1 MEVST
6 TEISTIEICKEK
18 STIEERTLRSAALFL
33 VLLSA
38 VVCIMLPYLPTLHT
52 REVEAREERLAEEEY
67 AESQIA
73 MQDLAIKE
81 TGAAAMEGQLRIRL
95 PEGVDGSSIEV
106 NNDYV
111 TQTVRVEIPE
121 TDMAYFDS
129 YPVTG
134 DSNYIDALSYTR
146 QGEEGV
152 VEVVTNQVYE
162 IRTEYDSEYYYFN
175 FLTPQEVYDKVIVI
189 DAGHG
194 GNAPGATKQGVN
206 EKDIDLDIVLKL
218 KEIFDAIDDRSVG
231 VYYTR
236 TEDVNPSFE
245 NRVGLANK
253 SGANLFISIHNNSTQ
268 SGRMSNING
277 TQVMYDELKPQEGP
291 GSMGL
296 AQICLEEVT
305 AQTGSSN
312 KGIVEGN
319 DIFIIRSSE
328 VPVALIEVGFMTN
341 QTELNNLR
349 SEEYQKKV
357 AQGIY
362 NAVMRAF
369 AEGY

>member
-1 MEVST
+1 MEERILKRTAIFLTMVSVLICGTIFYFPRLKAVSELWVAAVEEYNLKITAEQMNMTGLELLEYNNEQAKGQGEGEVSFD
-6 TEISTIEICKEK
+6 S
-18 STIEERTLRSAALFL
+18 
-33 VLLSA
+33 
-38 VVCIMLPYLPTLHT
+38 
-52 REVEAREERLAEEEY
+52 
-67 AESQIA
+67 
-73 MQDLAIKE
+73 
-81 TGAAAMEGQLRIRL
+81 QLRLEL
-95 PEGVDGSSIEV
+95 PLGVPGNELKVIQ
-106 NNDYV
+106 DYV
-111 TQTVRVEIPE
+111 TQTIDINIPFADTE
-121 TDMAYFDS
+121 YFYHYPMLGRSDNIDS
-129 YPVTG
+129 LTYESREG
-134 DSNYIDALSYTR
+134 Y
-146 QGEEGV
+146 GV
-152 VEVVTNQVYE
+152 VEIVTSQVFE
-162 IRTEYDSEYYYFN
+162 VKSSYDKDYFYID
-175 FLTPQEVYDKVIVI
+175 FLTPQEVYDKVVVI

-218 KEIFDAIDDRSVG
+218 KELFDAQDDGSVG

-245 NRVGLANK
+245 NRVGLANN
-253 SGANLFISIHNNSTQ
+253 SGANLFISVHNNSTQ
-268 SGRMSNING
+268 SGRMSSING
-277 TQVMYDELKPQEGP
+277 TQVMYDELNGEETL
-291 GSMGL
+291 GSKGL

-319 DIFIIRSSE
+319 DIFIIRTSD

-341 QTELNNLR
+341 QTELNNLK
-349 SEEYQKKV
+349 SEEYQEKV

>member
-1 MEVST
+1 MEEKILKRTSIFLTLISLVICGTIFRFPQLKAVS
-6 TEISTIEICKEK
+6 E
-18 STIEERTLRSAALFL
+18 LW
-33 VLLSA
+33 
-38 VVCIMLPYLPTLHT
+38 
-52 REVEAREERLAEEEY
+52 VEAVEEYNLKVTAEQMNMTGLELLEYNNEKAKQEEE
-67 AESQIA
+67 EENISF
-73 MQDLAIKE
+73 DS
-81 TGAAAMEGQLRIRL
+81 QLRLEL
-95 PEGVDGSSIEV
+95 PLGVPGNELQV
-106 NNDYV
+106 TQDYV
-111 TQTVRVEIPE
+111 TQTIDIKIPYADAEYFYHYPMLGRSDNIDSLTYESREGYGIVEIVTSQVLE
-121 TDMAYFDS
+121 LTAS
-129 YPVTG
+129 Y
-134 DSNYIDALSYTR
+134 DKDYYYID
-146 QGEEGV
+146 
-152 VEVVTNQVYE
+152 
-162 IRTEYDSEYYYFN
+162 
-175 FLTPQEVYDKVIVI
+175 FLTPQEVYDKVVVI

-218 KEIFDAIDDRSVG
+218 KEIFDAQEERNVG

-277 TQVMYDELKPQEGP
+277 TQVMYDELKAEETP
-291 GSMGL
+291 GSKGL

-349 SEEYQKKV
+349 SEEYQERV

-362 NAVMRAF
+362 NAIMRAF
-369 AEGY
+369 EEGY

>member
-1 MEVST
+1 MEEKILKRTSVFLTLVSFL
-6 TEISTIEICKEK
+6 ICGG
-18 STIEERTLRSAALFL
+18 IFYFPQLRAVSELWVAALKEYNL
-33 VLLSA
+33 KTTAEQMNMTGLELLE
-38 VVCIMLPYLPTLHT
+38 YNN
-52 REVEAREERLAEEEY
+52 EQAREQEE
-67 AESQIA
+67 
-73 MQDLAIKE
+73 KE
-81 TGAAAMEGQLRIRL
+81 EVTFDSQLRLEL
-95 PEGVDGSSIEV
+95 PLGVSGNQLEITQ
-106 NNDYV
+106 DYV
-111 TQTVRVEIPE
+111 TQTIDINIPYADAE
-121 TDMAYFDS
+121 YFYHYPMLGKSNNIDS
-129 YPVTG
+129 LTYESKDG
-134 DSNYIDALSYTR
+134 Y
-146 QGEEGV
+146 GV
-152 VEVVTNQVYE
+152 VEIVTSQVFE
-162 IRTEYDSEYYYFN
+162 VKSSYDKDYFYID

>member
-38 VVCIMLPYLPTLHT
+38 VVCIMIPYLPTLHT

-175 FLTPQEVYDKVIVI
+175 FLTPQEVYDKVVVI

-194 GNAPGATKQGVN
+194 GRAPGATKQGIN
-206 EKDIDLDIVLKL
+206 EKDIDLAIVLQLQK
-218 KEIFDAIDDRSVG
+218 IFEESDENIG

-236 TEDVNPSFE
+236 TDDSNPTFDQ
-245 NRVGLANK
+245 RVRLANK
-253 SGANLFISIHNNSTQ
+253 SNADLFISVHNNSTK
-268 SGRMSNING
+268 SGRMSGTKG
-277 TQVMYDELKPQEGP
+277 TQVMYDETSEAGKQF
-291 GSMGL
+291 

-305 AQTGSSN
+305 SEIGSVN
-312 KGIVEGN
+312 KGLVKGDEIY
-319 DIFIIRSSE
+319 IIRTSE

-341 QTELNNLR
+341 REELALLN
-349 SEEYQKKV
+349 SEEYQRQT

-362 NAVMRAF
+362 NAVIRAF
-369 AEGY
+369 EEGY